1 MGKRINNLR
10 NHAFPVVWEVLPRG
24 ILRWLPGSSR
34 TYGPPRRSASLA
46 EYRRQSAIEW
56 REVFPARLDPLPAPF
71 FCNDPQTFAHDRS
84 VQWPETGVAIIPHG
98 RVLDEHAW
106 IVGSDDTFLGELCYL
121 GNSRQSRAN
130 QIIKLHPPKKLAGR
144 TLNLCSANAVTNFFH
159 YVVDSVSRME
169 LVQRAGFTWSDFDQI
184 LLPRFFSPTSREVDA
199 AIGIPE
205 EKVVRIGRREQYIC
219 ETLIQPSFP
228 GPVASTPPWVLDFYR
243 KLFPPATSGR
253 GRKLY
258 FPRKGNRHPK
268 NGGEIEALMQARGF
282 ETIEPMATPDLRQRM
297 SEATHIVAVHG
308 ACLANLIFCGP
319 GTRVLEI
326 MPTEISRY
334 YNRAFYHT
342 MCASGQMPYGAV
354 IGQSPRHR
362 LLPFSPQPKKEFT
375 VNLADVEAGVAALLK
390 TSATP

>member
-1 MGKRINNLR
+1 MGKRFNNFR

-24 ILRWLPGSSR
+24 VLRWLPGTSR
-34 TYGPPRRSASLA
+34 SFGPPRRAASLA
-46 EYRRQSAIEW
+46 EYQRFAPVQW
-56 REVFPARLDPLPAPF
+56 QEVFAARTDALPAPF
-71 FCNDPQTFAHDRS
+71 FCNDPHTFANDRTVS
-84 VQWPETGVAIIPHG
+84 WPATGVATIANG

-106 IVGSDDTFLGELCYL
+106 IVGNNDTFLGELCYL

-130 QIIKLHPPKKLAGR
+130 QIIKLHPPKTLPGR

-169 LVQRAGFTWSDFDQI
+169 LVRRAGFTWDDFDQI
-184 LLPRFFSPTSREVDA
+184 LLPRFSSPTSREVDA
-199 AIGIPE
+199 AIQFPADKII
-205 EKVVRIGRREQYIC
+205 RIGRREQYLC

-243 KLFPPATSGR
+243 KLFPTDVKTR
-253 GRKLY
+253 GRKLF
-258 FPRKGNRHPK
+258 FPRKGNRHPR
-268 NGGEIEALMQARGF
+268 NGGEIEALMKARGF
-282 ETIEPMATPDLRQRM
+282 ETIEPTATPDLRQRM

-308 ACLANLIFCGP
+308 ACLANLIFCAP

-362 LLPFSPQPKKEFT
+362 LLPFSPQPKTEF
-375 VNLADVEAGVAALLK
+375 DVKLSDLDAGVAALLG
-390 TSATP
+390 S